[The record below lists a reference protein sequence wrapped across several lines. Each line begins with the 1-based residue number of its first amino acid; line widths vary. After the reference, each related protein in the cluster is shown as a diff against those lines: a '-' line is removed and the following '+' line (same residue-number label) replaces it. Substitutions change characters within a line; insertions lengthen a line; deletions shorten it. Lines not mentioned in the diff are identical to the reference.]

1 MHEAFAVDPVSETD
15 RKMPLTGNPHPRQ
28 FRGRKEKRS
37 RRDNLVLAAM
47 DQENGR
53 EFGGRLRRDGLI
65 LLLRCD
71 KLAGIAEDARGTR
84 ARRNPA

>member
-15 RKMPLTGNPHPRQ
+15 RKMPLTGNPDPSQ
-28 FRGRKEKRS
+28 FRGRKKKRS
-37 RRDNLVLAAM
+37 RRDNLIFAAM

-71 KLAGIAEDARGTR
+71 KLAGIAVMPAGTR
-84 ARRNPA
+84 ARRNPV